1 MPYTNSASIYFNN
14 DSKNAPSASQYLYN
28 PTPYSNLN
36 ISGDFTIEYW
46 MLANTQGNA
55 LYPAILAVNQPW
67 GGNAID
73 VCVSHTNNPGKMYIS
88 SQN

>member
-36 ISGDFTIEYW
+36 ISGDFTIEY
-46 MLANTQGNA
+46 
-55 LYPAILAVNQPW
+55 
-67 GGNAID
+67 
-73 VCVSHTNNPGKMYIS
+73 
-88 SQN
+88 